1 MSLDPGQDRPQPPGT
16 GDADGPAPAGFS
28 HTLIQCLVFVGRM
41 QGADLSVARLVHE
54 NALPAQEVDLK
65 TLARL
70 AQDNGFRAKAVQL
83 GREELATL
91 GQAFPVVARL
101 NNGNG
106 VVLLA
111 ARSQQGQ
118 LKVAVVDPLA
128 DRPGVMVLDYEDLSA
143 KWDGQTLLLK
153 RRHRLDDEDQPF
165 GLRWF
170 WPEIKRQGRFFM
182 DVVLAALVLPVVAL
196 ATPIFFQLII
206 DKVLVHQSQATLWVL
221 TVGVLLAILFEA
233 GFGFLRQYMLL
244 FATRR
249 IDIRVARRTFGH
261 LLSLPLEFFERRFA
275 GVLVK
280 HMQQTEKIRNFLTG
294 RLLLTI
300 LDSLSLLVLIP
311 VLFFYSA
318 KLALLVLFFSGLI
331 ALVIA
336 LLIGPFRRR
345 LQQLYLAEGDRQAF
359 LVENI
364 HGMNTVKSLAIEPQQ
379 KKLWDD
385 KSAGAVDKHF
395 RVGVISNSAQSIT
408 RALERVMLISIIALG
423 AQDVFD
429 ARLSVGV
436 LVAFQMLAGRVSGP
450 LVQVVSL
457 VHEYQET
464 ALSIKMLG
472 EVMNASPERA
482 GPARG
487 LLPAIRGGIR
497 FEGVTFRYLGAA
509 RPALADISLNIP
521 AGSVQGVVGRSGSG
535 KTTLARLIQGLYTMQ
550 EGIIRLDGLDLRE
563 IDIHHLRRNLGV
575 VLQENFLFRGSV
587 KDNIAVTKSDATFDE
602 VVAAARLAGAEE
614 FIAQLPQ
621 GFDTPLEEG
630 GVNLS
635 GGQRQRLAIAR
646 ALLTRPPILILD
658 EATSALDPES
668 EAIIRSN
675 LRSIAQGR
683 TVVIISHRL
692 SNLVEADSIVVLEQ
706 GRIVCQGTHQELLEG
721 CDIYRGLWN
730 QQTASQS
737 QA

>member
-1 MSLDPGQDRPQPPGT
+1 VARQ
-16 GDADGPAPAGFS
+16 
-28 HTLIQCLVFVGRM
+28 
-41 QGADLSVARLVHE
+41 QGADLSVPRLVHE

-70 AQDNGFRAKAVQL
+70 AQDNGFKAKAAQL
-83 GREELATL
+83 DRAELASL

-101 NNGNG
+101 RNGNG

-111 ARSQQGQ
+111 ARQEQER

-128 DRPGVMVLDYEDLSA
+128 DRPGVIVLDYEDLA
-143 KWDGQTLLLK
+143 TRWDGQTLLLK
-153 RRHRLDDEDQPF
+153 RRHRLSDEEQPF
-165 GLRWF
+165 GLLWF
-170 WPEIKRQGRFFM
+170 WPEIKRQGRFFL

-206 DKVLVHQSQATLWVL
+206 DKVLVHQSEATLWVL
-221 TVGVLLAILFEA
+221 TAGVLMAILFEA

-294 RLLLTI
+294 RLLLTL
-300 LDSLSLLVLIP
+300 LDSVSLLVLIP
-311 VLFFYSA
+311 VLFYYSP
-318 KLALLVLFFSGLI
+318 KLTALVLFFSGLI
-331 ALVIA
+331 AMVIA

-345 LQQLYLAEGDRQAF
+345 LRELYLAEGDRQAF

-364 HGMNTVKSLAIEPQQ
+364 HGINTVKSLAIEPKQ

-385 KSAGAVDKHF
+385 KAAGAVDKHF
-395 RVGVISNSAQSIT
+395 RVGTISNTAQSIT
-408 RALERVMLISIIALG
+408 KALERVMLISIIALG

-429 ARLSVGV
+429 AKLTVGV
-436 LVAFQMLAGRVSGP
+436 LVAFQMLAGRVSSP

-464 ALSIKMLG
+464 GLSLQMLG
-472 EVMNASPERA
+472 EVMNTSPERG
-482 GPARG
+482 GPSRG
-487 LLPAIRGGIR
+487 LTPAIQGGLA
-497 FEGVTFRYLGAA
+497 FEGVTFRYLGAT
-509 RPALADISLNIP
+509 RPALHDIDLVIP
-521 AGSVQGVVGRSGSG
+521 AGTVQGVVGKSGSG

-550 EGIIRLDGLDLRE
+550 EGIIRLDGVDLRE

-587 KDNIAVTKSDATFDE
+587 RDNIAVTKTDAGFE
-602 VVAAARLAGAEE
+602 EIVQAAHLAGADE
-614 FIAQLPQ
+614 FIEQLPQ
-621 GFDTPLEEG
+621 GFETALEEG
-630 GVNLS
+630 GANLS

-646 ALLTRPPILILD
+646 ALLTKPPILILD
-658 EATSALDPES
+658 EATSSLDPES
-668 EAIIRSN
+668 EAIIRQN
-675 LRSIAQGR
+675 LRHIAQGR

-692 SNLVEADSIVVLEQ
+692 SNLVDADNIVVLDQ
-706 GRIVCQGTHQELLEG
+706 GRVACRGTHAGLLKDCE
-721 CDIYRGLWN
+721 IYRGLWN
-730 QQTASQS
+730 QQTASQD